1 MGNQGTVISG
11 TPIAAQH
18 KQTCIETPLPTF
30 WYKSCASQEINIEAV
45 LTTAKSNG
53 DHAFPLSFGQH
64 FKCYFRS
71 CCTVPIAAKRAA
83 TCVREA
89 LTLSCSYGAIWQ
101 LECLR
106 RRSKEDAG
114 AQRCGSERIQQG
126 I

>member
-1 MGNQGTVISG
+1 MGKAQSSVVHPLLLNTNKRVLRLRCQHSG
-11 TPIAAQH
+11 TSRAHRKRSTLKLSSLQ
-18 KQTCIETPLPTF
+18 
-30 WYKSCASQEINIEAV
+30 
-45 LTTAKSNG
+45 SNG